1 MTGFEQNAM
10 SCFAHKFANVLSVR
24 PFIYLRQF
32 GGFLIL
38 TGFEQNAMSCFA
50 EQVYSLFLCMQIYLH
65 VLIFIVVF

>member
-1 MTGFEQNAM
+1 MQSLALLTSSQM
-10 SCFAHKFANVLSVR
+10 SCQVR
-24 PFIYLRQF
+24 PFINLRLF

-38 TGFEQNAMSCFA
+38 TGFEQNAKSYFA